1 MLPNTKNIRILK
13 KYCNLKFNLPV
24 WPAASIIRS
33 RKNNRLLVI
42 QSILVGLLSLIFLSC
57 HSPSIQPKIIA
68 DSSLPYYSDPGFTPH
83 WKNTEPTTVF
93 FQHHILPFR
102 LLNQLGDTITE
113 KNLTGKIYVAGFFFT
128 ACPGIC
134 RNLTLQLKRVQTQF
148 LQDNRIMLVSF
159 SVTPETDQPNKLL
172 QYANTYGINS
182 KKWWLLTGNRDS
194 IYLMARRDYFADE
207 DMGMQKTSKDFLHT
221 ENLLLIDQDRAIRGI
236 YKGTSAAE
244 VDLLMKDIQKLLH
257 P

>member
-1 MLPNTKNIRILK
+1 MLVVQLFLVSLFSLFFLFCHTP
-13 KYCNLKFNLPV
+13 FNQ
-24 WPAASIIRS
+24 PA
-33 RKNNRLLVI
+33 
-42 QSILVGLLSLIFLSC
+42 
-57 HSPSIQPKIIA
+57 IA
-68 DSSLPYYSDPGFTPH
+68 ADTSLPYYSDPGFTPH
-83 WKNTEPTTVF
+83 WKNTDTNPTF
-93 FQHHILPFR
+93 FQHQIAPFR

-134 RNLTLQLKRVQTQF
+134 RNLTLQLKRVQEQF
-148 LQDNRIMLVSF
+148 LLDNRIMLVSY
-159 SVTPETDQPNKLL
+159 SVTPETDQPDKLL

-182 KKWWLLTGNRDS
+182 KSWWLLTGDRDS
-194 IYLMARRDYFADE
+194 IYQLARRDYFADE

-221 ENLLLIDQDRAIRGI
+221 ENLLLIDQNRAIRGI

>member
-1 MLPNTKNIRILK
+1 MLVVQL
-13 KYCNLKFNLPV
+13 F
-24 WPAASIIRS
+24 
-33 RKNNRLLVI
+33 
-42 QSILVGLLSLIFLSC
+42 LVGLFSLFFLFC
-57 HSPSIQPKIIA
+57 HTPSKQSAIA
-68 DSSLPYYSDPGFTPH
+68 ADTSLPYYSDPGFTPH
-83 WKNTEPTTVF
+83 WKNTDTNPAF
-93 FQHHILPFR
+93 FQHQIAPFR

-134 RNLTLQLKRVQTQF
+134 RNLTLQLKRVQEQF
-148 LQDNRIMLVSF
+148 LQDNRIMLVSY
-159 SVTPETDQPNKLL
+159 SVTPETDQPDKLF

-182 KKWWLLTGNRDS
+182 KRWWLLTGNRDS
-194 IYLMARRDYFADE
+194 IYQLARRDYFADE

-221 ENLLLIDQDRAIRGI
+221 ENLLLIDQNRAIRGI

>member
-1 MLPNTKNIRILK
+1 LK
-13 KYCNLKFNLPV
+13 KHYNLRYSLLA
-24 WPAASIIRS
+24 WSAAPIIRNW
-33 RKNNRLLVI
+33 KNNRLLVVHLF
-42 QSILVGLLSLIFLSC
+42 LVGLLSLFFLYC
-57 HSPSIQPKIIA
+57 NTPSNQPAIA
-68 DSSLPYYSDPGFTPH
+68 ADTSLPYYSDPGFTPH
-83 WKNTEPTTVF
+83 WKNTDTNTAF
-93 FQHHILPFR
+93 FQHQIEPFR

-134 RNLTLQLKRVQTQF
+134 RNLTLQLKRVQEQY
-148 LQDNRIMLVSF
+148 LQDNRIMLVSY

-172 QYANTYGINS
+172 LYANTYGINS
-182 KKWWLLTGNRDS
+182 KRWWLLTGNRDS
-194 IYLMARRDYFADE
+194 IYQLARRDYFADE

-221 ENLLLIDQDRAIRGI
+221 ENLLLIDQNRAIRGI